1 MKPRGLKQ
9 RILSSQEG
17 GLKLSGHPKETH
29 PLQESLDE
37 NLKVLTEIFEKCGDI
52 SIVKVE
58 LSLGK
63 PIPAAVIYVDSLTDS
78 TKISQNVLHPLFFE
92 TNELEDGDSAAQKNA
107 IDLVRKRLVNVD
119 KTTVTMDYLELTE
132 FILKGQLALL
142 IEGYAQALLLP
153 VQGGEHRA
161 VSEPDTEP
169 VVLGPKDG
177 FIEAL
182 TTNMSLI
189 RRRIRSSRLKVE
201 KLQVGVLTRTEMA
214 IFYIQ
219 GVANPKI
226 VDEVRERLHRINV
239 DGVLTSNRVAE
250 LIIDEPFSLFPL
262 VQKTERPDRTA
273 AALLEGR
280 VALIVDNAPTALLL
294 PCTMPSLLQAS
305 EDYTLGAVFSTIIR
319 LLRFV
324 ALNIALILPAFTIS
338 VFAFNQELLPS
349 NLLHTVARDRQNLP
363 FPILIEILLME
374 FIFEVLREA
383 GVRLPKA
390 IGQTISTVGGLVIG
404 QAAVSAGIVGPAPVI
419 VVSLTAIAS
428 FTIPDYEAGTALRI
442 LRFFLIFASAIFG
455 LVGMMFGLMALLIHL
470 TSLRSFGIPYLSP
483 LAPLSLS
490 DLKDTFIRVPGWAML
505 TRPRMW
511 GDREPARQDFDQGP
525 RKPDSRS

>member
-1 MKPRGLKQ
+1 MKPRRLKEK
-9 RILSSQEG
+9 ILSPQEG
-17 GLKLSGHPKETH
+17 ELKLSGHPKETH
-29 PLQESLDE
+29 PLQDDLDE
-37 NLKVLTEIFEKCGDI
+37 NLRVLAEIFENCGDI
-52 SIVKVE
+52 SMEKVE
-58 LSLGK
+58 LSLGQ
-63 PIPAAVIYVDSLTDS
+63 PIQAAVIYADSLTDS
-78 TKISQNVLHPLFFE
+78 AKISQNVLRPLFFE
-92 TNELEDGDSAAQKNA
+92 TEGLDDADSSAQNNVIEL
-107 IDLVRKRLVNVD
+107 VHKRLVNVT
-119 KTTVTMDYLELTE
+119 KTTVINDYLELTE
-132 FILKGQLALL
+132 YLLKGQLALL
-142 IEGYAQALLLP
+142 LDGYAQALLLP

-177 FIEAL
+177 FIESL
-182 TTNMSLI
+182 NTNMSLI

-201 KLQVGVLTRTEMA
+201 RLQVGTLTRTEMA

-226 VDEVRERLHRINV
+226 VGEVRERMSRINV
-239 DGVLTSNRVAE
+239 EGVLTSNRVAE
-250 LIIDEPFSLFPL
+250 LIIDEPLSLFPL

-280 VALIVDNAPTALLL
+280 VSIIVDNAPTALLL

-319 LLRFV
+319 LLRFA

-338 VFAFNQELLPS
+338 VFSFNQELLPS

-374 FIFEVLREA
+374 FMFEILREA

-428 FTIPDYEAGTALRI
+428 FTIPDYEAGSALRI
-442 LRFFLIFASAIFG
+442 LRFFLIFTSAVFG

-470 TSLRSFGIPYLSP
+470 TSLRSFGVPYLSP

-490 DLKDTFIRVPGWAML
+490 DLKDTMIRVPWWAMF

-511 GDREPARQDFDQGP
+511 GDREPARQDPDQGP
-525 RKPDSRS
+525 QKPDSHS